1 MRLLTLGGIFCL
13 LLTACNTSKN
23 TLTFP
28 GIEERIMDT
37 LVVTASPITPDE
49 DEALLEEIAAEDYE
63 LPNFNPSATQTFDLL
78 HTKLEVRFNWEKE
91 QVIGKAHLVLK
102 PYFYA
107 TDELVLDAKNFEFN
121 SIKEVGGKIDLKY
134 TYDEQQV
141 TIDLGRELTRE
152 DTIEIAIDYVATPAA
167 SGGSAA
173 ITSDKGLF
181 FINPSGEEDKPQQI
195 WTQGETEH
203 NSRWFPTID
212 KPNERTTQ
220 EIYLTVEDR
229 FRTLSNGLLMASEK
243 HEDGTRTDYWKMDQ
257 PHAPYLFMVAI
268 GEFAVVQERWNEML
282 LEYYVEPEYREVAKQ
297 IFPYTPEM
305 LTFFSDILDFK
316 YPWQKYSQVVVRDYV
331 SGAMENTTA
340 VIFGEFMQGDAEFLK
355 DNLTNEKI
363 VAHEMFHHW
372 FGDYVTCESW
382 ANLTMNEGF
391 ANYSEYLWLEEK
403 HGRDEADYH
412 WLQELRGYLAQ
423 SNIHPLIYYGYN
435 DKEDMF
441 DQHSYNKGGLV
452 LHMLRNYVGDEA
464 FYAALN
470 LYLTRHAYTA
480 VEVDELRLAF
490 EDVTGKDLIW
500 FFDQWYHNQGHPQ
513 LNINY
518 EYDEI
523 GKKAIVMVEQT
534 QDVSEMPGVFQMPVT
549 VDIYVGDEKPMRQE
563 IFINERVQ
571 NFEFDVS
578 AKPNLINFNADRTL
592 LAEIEDNK
600 TEAEYAFQYEHAPL
614 FMDRY
619 EALQSV
625 ANSES
630 AVAASMFKAALKDD
644 FYGLRDFALYQVDME
659 DESMVKGV
667 QKMAESD
674 PKADVRS
681 AALDRLME
689 LANPK
694 YASFFEKVIKNDEA
708 GSVKSTARLGLGSI
722 YVASG
727 DLKNLT
733 FFEENWSAFDYYD
746 AINFFDLYSELAKTG
761 GAEEIV
767 AVATKLKEVSMTD
780 TSLWKRFGA
789 TKAINTLHATL
800 VEKADS
806 EGSDGQQ
813 FTDADGQLLAMIKEI
828 KDAETDPQLQ
838 QIYSQIPQP

>member
-1 MRLLTLGGIFCL
+1 MRYLTFGVIFCL

-28 GIEERIMDT
+28 AIEERTMDT
-37 LVVTASPITPDE
+37 LVVTAAPVSPDE
-49 DEALLEEIAAEDYE
+49 DEALLEEISAEDYE
-63 LPNFNPSATQTFDLL
+63 LPTFNPSAKRTFDLL
-78 HTKLEVRFNWEKE
+78 HTKLDVRFNWEKE
-91 QVIGKAHLVLK
+91 QVIGKANLILK

-107 TDELVLDAKNFEFN
+107 TNELVLDAKNFEFN
-121 SIKEVGGKIDLKY
+121 SVKEAGKKDELKY
-134 TYDEQQV
+134 TYDGQQI
-141 TIDLGRELTRE
+141 TIDLGRELTRT
-152 DTIEIAIDYVATPAA
+152 DSVEIFIDYVATPAA

-181 FINPSGEEDKPQQI
+181 FINSSGEEDKPQQI

-229 FRTLSNGLLMASEK
+229 FRTLSNGLLISSEK
-243 HEDGTRTDYWKMDQ
+243 NEDGTRTDYWKMDQ

-297 IFPYTPEM
+297 IFPYTPDM
-305 LTFFSDILDFK
+305 LSYFSDILGVK

-391 ANYSEYLWLEEK
+391 ANYSEYLWLEKK

-423 SNIHPLIYYGYN
+423 GSIHPLIYYGYN

-464 FYAALN
+464 FFAALN
-470 LYLTRHAYTA
+470 LYLTRNAYTA
-480 VEVDELRLAF
+480 VEADELRLAF
-490 EDVTGKDLIW
+490 EDITGEDWIW

-523 GKKAIVMVEQT
+523 GKKAIVMLEQT
-534 QDVSEMPGVFQMPVT
+534 QDASEMPGVFQMPVT
-549 VDIYVGDEKPMRQE
+549 IDIYTGSGKPMRKTV
-563 IFINERVQ
+563 FVNERVQ
-571 NFEFDVS
+571 NFEFEVD
-578 AKPNLINFNADRTL
+578 AKPALINFNADRTL
-592 LAEIEDNK
+592 LAEIEENK
-600 TEAEYAFQYEHAPL
+600 SEAEYVFQYNNAPL

-619 EALQSV
+619 EALQAV
-625 ANSES
+625 AESES
-630 AVAASMFKAALKDD
+630 PEVAAMFKAALEDK

-659 DESMVKGV
+659 DENMAKQV
-667 QKMAESD
+667 QKMAQND

-681 AALDRLME
+681 AAVDRLIE
-689 LANPK
+689 LADPK

-708 GSVKSTARLGLGSI
+708 ASVKSTARLGLGSL

-727 DLKNLT
+727 DLKNLK
-733 FFEENWSAFDYYD
+733 FFEENWSEFDFYD
-746 AINFFDLYSELAKTG
+746 AIGFFDLYAELAKTG
-761 GAEEIV
+761 QAAEMV
-767 AVATKLKEVSMTD
+767 AAATKLKAVSMED
-780 TSLWKRFGA
+780 ESLWKRFGA

-800 VEKADS
+800 VERA
-806 EGSDGQQ
+806 
-813 FTDADGQLLAMIKEI
+813 
-828 KDAETDPQLQ
+828 
-838 QIYSQIPQP
+838 